1 MLDLGPNARVV
12 FAALYL
18 SGQCALIATAGR
30 RPDAAFG
37 FRMFS
42 ESSTLRATLARAID
56 APSGHGAVVVPVS
69 DGAWNAR
76 DRTGTPRRIRWSDR
90 VHAPELA
97 TFDATMHAPYG
108 AAAQIARWKA
118 ALDDVASH
126 TPDDAETRQLF
137 LDLTIRKN
145 GRDPFTVH
153 LASTPRGS

>member
-1 MLDLGPNARVV
+1 MLDLGPNARVI

-18 SGQCALIATAGR
+18 SGQAALIATAGR

-42 ESSTLRATLARAID
+42 ESSTLKASLSRAVE
-56 APSGHGAVVVPVS
+56 APSGHGTVVVPVS

-76 DRTGTPRRIRWSDR
+76 DREGAPRRIRWRDR

-97 TFDATMHAPYG
+97 VFDQTIHASYG
-108 AAAQIARWKA
+108 ADAQTARWQA

-137 LDLTIRKN
+137 VDLTIRKN
-145 GRDPFTVH
+145 GREPVTLH
-153 LASTPRGS
+153 LASAPR